1 MMPLPLLSLR
11 VPMPPAPRLAAGLF
25 AALLVVAFSG
35 RLASAQLVQSSLK
48 LTSEQQSQIHDLA
61 ARVLKH
67 ADSTGC
73 KKSCTILVA
82 NFTGET
88 GSTSGIGMELADEV
102 SAQLARQA
110 GGGIQ
115 VASRLHLRQYLEKER
130 IASKLLED
138 DNAAR
143 WLAMEN
149 GANAVLIG
157 YLKVGL
163 TQASLHV
170 QLLDTRDFGKRDI
183 RGKTYVEEETFKDVS
198 NFGDLESAEPFGEP
212 QALNA
217 PKDSFDYSKHNT
229 GDRATPPHC
238 TYKPDPS
245 YSNAARTVKF
255 HGTLILRVI
264 ISKDGDVPSLQVLKG
279 LPFGLNRQA
288 LESVSKWRCEP
299 ATVDGQPVSALVP
312 IEVSFRLY

>member
-1 MMPLPLLSLR
+1 
-11 VPMPPAPRLAAGLF
+11 MPPVLRPAIRIFSVLF
-25 AALLVVAFSG
+25 AFTFSAD
-35 RLASAQLVQSSLK
+35 LTSAQLLQSSLK
-48 LTSEQQSQIHDLA
+48 LSSEQQTQIHDLA

-67 ADSTGC
+67 ADSSGC

-88 GSTSGIGMELADEV
+88 GSTSAIGIQLADEV
-102 SAQLARQA
+102 SAQLGVQTN
-110 GGGIQ
+110 GIQ
-115 VASRLHLRQYLEKER
+115 IASRRNFQQYLERER

-143 WLAMEN
+143 WLAMDN
-149 GANAVLIG
+149 GASAVLIG
-157 YLKVGL
+157 YLRVGL

-198 NFGDLESAEPFGEP
+198 NFGALESAEPFGEP
-212 QALNA
+212 QPLNA
-217 PKDSFDYSKHNT
+217 PKDTFDYSKRSV
-229 GDRATPPHC
+229 GEQATTPHC
-238 TYKPDPS
+238 TYRPDPS

-255 HGTLILRVI
+255 QGTLILRVI
-264 ISKDGDVPSLQVLKG
+264 ISKDGDVPSLQVLRG
-279 LPFGLNRQA
+279 LPFGLNKQA

-299 ATVDGQPVSALVP
+299 ATVDGQPVSAMVP